1 VTDRERLEL
10 AEVFS
15 AVLDSRM
22 KRLYAELA
30 AMCVEILD
38 QFAGDLAQIMES
50 HNREGIEKLI
60 AARAR
65 RENGLTDRESRRISE
80 LIAAGL

>member
-1 VTDRERLEL
+1 
-10 AEVFS
+10 
-15 AVLDSRM
+15 
-22 KRLYAELA
+22 
-30 AMCVEILD
+30 MCEEILY